1 VREGRRRRAMV
12 KKVVIA
18 AAAGAVLLLYGA
30 AALAAP
36 KPDLWD
42 RWEAHGPSSTERID
56 HSVWDRFLDSYV
68 VADHPSGINLL
79 RYEEARGGK
88 AALDDY
94 VTALGGTAVS
104 KLGRAEQMAYWINL
118 YNALTIQVVLDH
130 YPVGSIREIRISPG
144 LFSSGPWDKKLLKIE
159 GQAVSLNDIEHRI
172 LRPIWKDNRV
182 HYAVNCASL
191 GCPDLQPVAFTA
203 ANTEELLEKAARAY
217 VNHPRGARFE
227 GGKLIVSSIYDWFEI
242 DFGGSAGGVID
253 HLRSYAEG
261 ELSKGLV
268 GYSGRLRSGYDW
280 DLNDLR

>member
-1 VREGRRRRAMV
+1 MVRKA
-12 KKVVIA
+12 VIA
-18 AAAGAVLLLYGA
+18 AAAGAGLLLSVA
-30 AALAAP
+30 VALAAP

-42 RWEAHGPSSTERID
+42 RWVAHDPSSPEIVD
-56 HSVWDRFLDSYV
+56 HSAWDRFLDSYV

-79 RYEEARGGK
+79 RYGEAREGK
-88 AALDDY
+88 AALDGY
-94 VTALGGTAVS
+94 VTALEVTAVS
-104 KLGRAEQMAYWINL
+104 KYGRAEQMAYWINL
-118 YNALTIQVVLDH
+118 YNAVTVQVVLDH
-130 YPVGSIREIRISPG
+130 YPVGSIREIKISPG

-227 GGKLIVSSIYDWFEI
+227 DGKLVVSSIYDWFEI
-242 DFGGSAGGVID
+242 DFGGSAGDVID

-261 ELSKGLV
+261 DLSKGLE
-268 GYSGRLRSGYDW
+268 GYSGKFKSGYDW